1 VVVSDFVD
9 RGEKEMEGGFA
20 IWSGGRGGERERIIQ
35 LQCNYYAGD

>member
-9 RGEKEMEGGFA
+9 WGEKEMEGGFA
-20 IWSGGRGGERERIIQ
+20 IWSGGRIIQ